1 VHKVRGFVKL
11 FQTQTKPRPM
21 HGSLGYVMDNVIAFP
36 TKTNEHDEDA
46 GDPVT
51 DFIHY
56 HLIPWAI
63 ETGLDINS
71 NKFKLNG
78 ATIMTCLQ
86 GMLLD
91 DI

>member
-1 VHKVRGFVKL
+1 
-11 FQTQTKPRPM
+11 
-21 HGSLGYVMDNVIAFP
+21 MDNVIAFP
-36 TKTNEHDEDA
+36 TKTNIEDD
-46 GDPVT
+46 GDPVAK
-51 DFIHY
+51 FIHE

-63 ETGLDINS
+63 DEGLDIYS
-71 NKFKLNG
+71 TKFKLNG

>member
-1 VHKVRGFVKL
+1 
-11 FQTQTKPRPM
+11 
-21 HGSLGYVMDNVIAFP
+21 MDNVIAFP
-36 TKTNEHDEDA
+36 TKTDDQDDEA

-51 DFIHY
+51 RFIHE

-63 ETGLDINS
+63 DEGLDIYS
-71 NKFKLNG
+71 TKFRLNG

>member
-1 VHKVRGFVKL
+1 
-11 FQTQTKPRPM
+11 M
-21 HGSLGYVMDNVIAFP
+21 HGLLGYVMDNVIAFP
-36 TKTNEHDEDA
+36 TKTNDEEDH

-71 NKFKLNG
+71 AKFKLNG